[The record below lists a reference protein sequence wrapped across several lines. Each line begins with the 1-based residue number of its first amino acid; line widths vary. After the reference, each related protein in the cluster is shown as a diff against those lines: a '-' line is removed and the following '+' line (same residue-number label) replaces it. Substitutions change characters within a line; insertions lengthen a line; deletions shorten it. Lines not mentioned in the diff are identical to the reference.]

1 MASSSETRT
10 HFPQPAVGYTQP
22 FWRTELDPLDDYC
35 STPDL
40 PKETDI
46 LIIGGG
52 YAGASAAY
60 HLFPEEQQ
68 DTPPK
73 VVLLEARELCSGATG
88 RNGLRPSLFN
98 EYVQTDVRAGGH
110 LRPDLYSATSMHT
123 ERYGIGPAV
132 EVVRFEIAHL
142 KILEELVRKE
152 KIDCDLTFSRS
163 YDIYLDAD
171 QLADAKKFYDF
182 LVEQGLDFMEDVKYL
197 SQEEAQGVSRSCAP
211 ERNPCIY

>member
-1 MASSSETRT
+1 MQGPQLPITSSLKSSRILRRRLS
-10 HFPQPAVGYTQP
+10 FSRPVNYALAPQ
-22 FWRTELDPLDDYC
+22 
-35 STPDL
+35 
-40 PKETDI
+40 
-46 LIIGGG
+46 
-52 YAGASAAY
+52 
-60 HLFPEEQQ
+60 EEMVCVPVCL
-68 DTPPK
+68 TN
-73 VVLLEARELCSGATG
+73 T
-88 RNGLRPSLFN
+88 
-98 EYVQTDVRAGGH
+98 YVQTDVRAGGH
-110 LRPDLYSATSMHT
+110 LRPDLYSATSTYT

-132 EVVRFEIAHL
+132 EVVRFEIAHM